1 MDKRERAATR
11 AEQEQAQQAQR
22 AAAFRARD
30 KALEENYLRYGCKVL
45 KTGGSW
51 AKETIRQADAW
62 GAQNKERWELLVK
75 GEQFRTL
82 PEEMVEEEARMALR
96 REQITLVRQI
106 RTAVTRRPRVR
117 EAAERERQAQGRGAT
132 TAGGEREY
140 STSPRNGNRYF

>member
-22 AAAFRARD
+22 AAAFRVRD

-62 GAQNKERWELLVK
+62 VAQNKERTRAPPSGARGQPVAGDYSSSCQQSKSSHLSTLLV
-75 GEQFRTL
+75 L
-82 PEEMVEEEARMALR
+82 
-96 REQITLVRQI
+96 
-106 RTAVTRRPRVR
+106 
-117 EAAERERQAQGRGAT
+117 
-132 TAGGEREY
+132 AGGKGGGARRR
-140 STSPRNGNRYF
+140 SGCRRDASCPASVRP

>member
-1 MDKRERAATR
+1 MDHDSWIRERAATR
-11 AEQEQAQQAQR
+11 AEQEQGQQAQR

-62 GAQNKERWELLVK
+62 GAQNKERWELLGK

-96 REQITLVRQI
+96 REQITLD
-106 RTAVTRRPRVR
+106 RRWSGRF
-117 EAAERERQAQGRGAT
+117 ERR
-132 TAGGEREY
+132 
-140 STSPRNGNRYF
+140 